1 MERSEL
7 IIDPPPISSRN
18 HPPLTSPRNHGEA
31 FKLPSVDGGTE
42 GGERLRSELIIHKS
56 DHNGDIRI
64 TYSAR
69 LVDDTEAIIVLA
81 RWQQASVLLPY
92 VTFGV
97 GDLLVETFYRRR
109 YYNIFALYDGSD
121 ALPEVDLT
129 PIVERIRL
137 EFRQNNTSMISP
149 EQLRSQLSCP
159 CPLKGYYVNFTYP
172 AEYDA
177 QAGVLI
183 WRDLALDLWVP
194 AQGQPLL
201 LDADEYES
209 LDLARRNPALHDSVQ
224 HAMAQLWAHA
234 TARTGPFTIFSKE

>member
-1 MERSEL
+1 MECSEL
-7 IIDPPPISSRN
+7 IIHPPP
-18 HPPLTSPRNHGEA
+18 TFPRNLGEA
-31 FKLPSVDGGTE
+31 LPSVGGGTE
-42 GGERLRSELIIHKS
+42 GGEWLRSELIIHKA
-56 DHNGDIRI
+56 DHNGDIRV
-64 TYSAR
+64 TYTGW
-69 LVDDTEAIIVLA
+69 LLDDTEAIVVLA
-81 RWQQASVLLPY
+81 RWSRPPVLLPY

-97 GDLLVETFYRRR
+97 GDFLVETFYRTR

-121 ALPEVDLT
+121 APNEVDLT

-137 EFRQNNTSMISP
+137 EFRQNNTSMLSP
-149 EQLRSQLSCP
+149 EQLRSNLSCS

-172 AEYDA
+172 VEYDV

-201 LDADEYES
+201 LDADEYET

-224 HAMAQLWAHA
+224 HALAQLWRHA
-234 TARTGPFTIFSKE
+234 TTRTGPFGGNEPE